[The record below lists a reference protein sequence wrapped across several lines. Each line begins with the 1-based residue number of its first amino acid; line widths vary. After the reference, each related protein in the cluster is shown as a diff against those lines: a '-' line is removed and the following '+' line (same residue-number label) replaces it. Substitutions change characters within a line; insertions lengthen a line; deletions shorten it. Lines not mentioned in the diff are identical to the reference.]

1 MFVLLRA
8 HTVVRPYKFLTIH
21 GGLMFVLLRAHTV
34 VRPYKFLTITK
45 KNPC

>member
-8 HTVVRPYKFLTIH
+8 HTE
-21 GGLMFVLLRAHTV
+21 

-45 KNPC
+45 KIRVNSAFLREIRAFLS